1 MKWSKCPVSILI
13 LSCLYLAVG
22 GVGFVYH
29 FPHHWPL
36 HQDDIWIELI
46 EFLAVVA
53 GAFMLQGQNWA
64 RWLALAW
71 IAFHVAISFPALNRV
86 VVHTVFLALFAW
98 LLFRPDARRYFARPV
113 SLAVDRR
120 N

>member
-1 MKWSKCPVSILI
+1 MNASQRPISVLI

-36 HQDDIWIELI
+36 HQDDIWIELT
-46 EFLAVVA
+46 EFLAIVS
-53 GAFMLQGQNWA
+53 GAFMLRGHNWA

-71 IAFHVAISFPALNRV
+71 IAFHVAISFPELGRVAL
-86 VVHTVFLALFAW
+86 HTLFLALFAW
-98 LLFRPDARRYFARPV
+98 LLFRPGARRFFTRA
-113 SLAVDRR
+113 
-120 N
+120 